1 MFSWLVQSDST
12 AQQLLFSFYEG
23 HQTQSNTWEK
33 TLQDYKTKDKSW
45 RRARPEEVETQQMQ
59 RGSEVSGPEEVI
71 RVQTFSCDSVL
82 QTRLDGF
89 FVMWLTWPLHC
100 PICLPG
106 EAVGLLFAVRFGSLL
121 IRVLHSKSVL
131 QHLAESE
138 QRRSSVPLYQH
149 VIDKHRWPVTFGS
162 HAWPYHNIPAP
173 CLTDKAVIRSWIQW
187 ICFFLA
193 TLAALM
199 DVCVCV
205 FECNQMFVVNAP
217 YFHSGSVFLHHL
229 PPQQWFRCSEV
240 VFC

>member
-1 MFSWLVQSDST
+1 METGKTGGSGNAADAERLRGFWAWRSDQSADFQLWL
-12 AQQLLFSFYEG
+12 SF
-23 HQTQSNTWEK
+23 TNTFGWF
-33 TLQDYKTKDKSW
+33 LS
-45 RRARPEEVETQQMQ
+45 
-59 RGSEVSGPEEVI
+59 
-71 RVQTFSCDSVL
+71 
-82 QTRLDGF
+82 
-89 FVMWLTWPLHC
+89 VMWLTWPLHC

-173 CLTDKAVIRSWIQW
+173 CLTDKTVIRSWIQW
-187 ICFFLA
+187 ICFFLV

-205 FECNQMFVVNAP
+205 FECNQMFVVNTP